1 MGCTSA
7 SSYVGL
13 LVGPDFQDSL
23 EKWKF
28 TTWIDTSVAA
38 EDNTTL
44 DSISLGK
51 KGSTQKEEPKKGL
64 DL

>member
-1 MGCTSA
+1 MRCTSA

-38 EDNTTL
+38 EDNATL
-44 DSISLGK
+44 DSVFL
-51 KGSTQKEEPKKGL
+51 GSTQKEEPKKGL